1 MEANEEVKENCNETD
16 NEKLLSEKENDKQ
29 TKTRR
34 FQRKYIISFILKL
47 LFMIF
52 ILWVMFYKI
61 FGIYAVKNNDMQPK
75 IMAGDLTF
83 YYRLDKSYKS
93 SNVVVYKVDGKKYV
107 GRIVAIGGDTVEITE
122 EGKLIINGDTMIE
135 SDIYYQTTAYDGD
148 SDTVKY
154 PMKLQKNTFF
164 ILGDYREGAKDSRYF
179 GAIPVEQIEGEVITV
194 IRRGGI

>member
-1 MEANEEVKENCNETD
+1 MEDKEQFKENCEETD
-16 NEKLLSEKENDKQ
+16 NKESLSEKENDSQK
-29 TKTRR
+29 KRRR
-34 FQRKYIISFILKL
+34 FQRKYIVTFVLKL

-52 ILWVMFYKI
+52 VLWVMFYKI

-75 IMAGDLTF
+75 IMAGDVTF

-107 GRIVAIGGDTVEITE
+107 GRIVAVGGDTVEITE
-122 EGKLIINGDTMIE
+122 EGRLIINGDTMIE
-135 SDIYYQTTAYDGD
+135 TDIYYQTTAYD
-148 SDTVKY
+148 SDAVKY

-164 ILGDYREGAKDSRYF
+164 VLGDYREGAKDSRYF
-179 GAIPVEQIEGEVITV
+179 GAIPIEQIEGEVITV